1 MAQAAKVSLCL
12 LFFSESSNLTEM
24 FLNQNAG
31 QKGRVIDDEMQIDDA
46 SNSQQS
52 PTLMPT
58 GDEMF
63 RLLKALD
70 LSYKTEMIFVSKK
83 QSTSKVNSF
92 IFTLVP
98 IARHHILVQYS
109 RRHPVGVPFVRIFRG
124 AQRFVGSLVPHRS
137 PS

>member
-83 QSTSKVNSF
+83 QSTSWAHR
-92 IFTLVP
+92 FTL
-98 IARHHILVQYS
+98 H
-109 RRHPVGVPFVRIFRG
+109 
-124 AQRFVGSLVPHRS
+124 
-137 PS
+137 